1 MEDYFD
7 DDFELEEDEEL
18 DDFILKLGQI
28 ILEDEYQPHEDVP
41 ERIELIKKCGE
52 GLKYAIAGKN
62 VKFTCGLH
70 NPFPSCGYI
79 SIVGEDVVVVN
90 PDLFAAICSAS
101 DNFNIYSRTDG
112 KIQMDF
118 GFHGLTRKLVE
129 VYEETV

>member
-41 ERIELIKKCGE
+41 EKIELVKKCYD
-52 GLKYAIAGKN
+52 GLKYAITGEN
-62 VKFTCGLH
+62 VKLTCGLH
-70 NPFPSCGYI
+70 DPFPSCGYI
-79 SIVGEDVVVVN
+79 SIIGEDVIVVS
-90 PDLFAAICSAS
+90 PDLFATICYAA
-101 DNFNIYSRTDG
+101 DNFNIYSRIDG

-118 GFHGLTRKLVE
+118 GFHGLTRKLVN